1 MRKPT
6 NNETQLINEIWSR
19 TNKELNERRQVTR
32 PSIYDPLN
40 LDPSKGDHNA
50 HVIEYLKNK
59 ANQPAAQPPKDMDPT
74 AAKLTTLDPKDLPN
88 ATNMRR
94 ELGVG
99 VAGMTDQPHGQ
110 DDQGAMERDEAENPW
125 SMPDPLKKSLG
136 WNWKDIQKKA
146 AEKKDASDDNVI
158 DFGDYEE
165 GDVVTVDMTLPK
177 FKRPEPEFPR
187 WGEWEDVRASG
198 QDDLGA
204 MERAEEEKPK
214 PRDSRFSP
222 SFPDAGLKLS
232 KPVTFDPNIF
242 TEPTTGKRFFVSD
255 PAKEAGTFPMPTL
268 PEQPMDAA
276 VKEFGDQQAKKFGD
290 SITNAFKP
298 KSKAEFSP
306 VSTEEQPMDAATKAW
321 RWSQKLPEQPMDT
334 AVKQQKQ
341 AQSLGWKSGSE
352 QEAATEKLKTK
363 LDQAIEGMKGVQKT
377 AEDAAKIRENTKKFV
392 ASQPP
397 EIRAGMER
405 EDKAEAAKQRMF
417 DRLAGKP
424 ETSNTTMQAP
434 SVVKSDSSGR
444 DTKNIVPGSAMWSEL
459 SSSEKK
465 EIADKYSRGEGP
477 SVSVRYN
484 KDTGKF
490 DEPGYG
496 DQGQYGD
503 IVKALNSVNE
513 SVSVNRYC
521 QFISEMAKKKTDTKL
536 AAKPTEAKPSK
547 SSKSKSTKEVVAPVK
562 PVATAEPD
570 LFSAVSSPSTPVP
583 APVVAAA
590 PTPVTTTTPAVT
602 PTPEPVA
609 SSTTP
614 VVGGPTS
621 LDSPT
626 EFGGKNF
633 PKVPEGYKGNI
644 KYKLS
649 STSPV
654 DMGTS
659 TSYSSLAPETTPKG
673 EMDLIRYLTSPRTPG
688 KSYVPPTAEHGI
700 GGSNVSPSSASFAFN
715 PSKSPVKVFKKGE
728 MSSSLTPEAKRP
740 EAPAPYE
747 RVGPTTR
754 VSPQNTVNP
763 AIKNVLQNRTTRV
776 AGGLGLAGAV
786 LAGAALYGSQG
797 SEPVKAA
804 QQVSPQS
811 VGTVNTQDTPLAS
824 KPKFKAISLEDDT
837 TPRRLFNP

>member
-1 MRKPT
+1 MRKPI
-6 NNETQLINEIWSR
+6 NNETQLINEIWSK

-40 LDPSKGDHNA
+40 LDPSKGDHDA
-50 HVIEYLKNK
+50 HVIEYLKSK
-59 ANQPAAQPPKDMDPT
+59 ANQPATKPPEGMDPT

-110 DDQGAMERDEAENPW
+110 DDQGAMERDEAETPW

-146 AEKKDASDDNVI
+146 TEKKDTSDDNVI
-158 DFGDYEE
+158 DFGDYQE
-165 GDVVTVDMTLPK
+165 GDEASTVIELPK
-177 FKRPEPEFPR
+177 PKVTPVTGQDPFEAPH
-187 WGEWEDVRASG
+187 G

-204 MERAEEEKPK
+204 MERAEQEKPK

-222 SFPDAGLKLS
+222 AFPDAGLKLS
-232 KPVTFDPNIF
+232 KPITFDPNVF
-242 TEPTTGKRFFVSD
+242 TEPTTGKKWFVSD
-255 PAKEAGTFPMPTL
+255 AAKEAGTLPMPTL
-268 PEQPMDAA
+268 PEQPMDTA
-276 VKEFGDQQAKKFGD
+276 VGEFGVQQANKFAD
-290 SITNAFKP
+290 SVFGSLKP

-306 VSTEEQPMDAATKAW
+306 VSTEEQPMDAATKEYYKT
-321 RWSQKLPEQPMDT
+321 RKLPEQPMDT

-352 QEAATEKLKTK
+352 QDAAVETLRTK
-363 LDQAIEGMKGVQKT
+363 LDQAIEGIKGVQKT
-377 AEDAAKIRENTKKFV
+377 DQDAAKIRDNTKKFV
-392 ASQPP
+392 ASLPP
-397 EIRAGMER
+397 EIRARMDQ

-424 ETSNTTMQAP
+424 ETSSTTMQTP
-434 SVVKSDSSGR
+434 SVVKSDGSGR
-444 DTKNIVPGSAMWSEL
+444 DTKNIVPGSAMWSDL

-465 EIADKYSRGEGP
+465 QIADKYSRGEGP

-513 SVSVNRYC
+513 SVSVNKYC
-521 QFISEMAKKKTDTKL
+521 QFISEMAKKKTGSASTPKS
-536 AAKPTEAKPSK
+536 TEAKPSK
-547 SSKSKSTKEVVAPVK
+547 PTKAKSNKKEVVVPVK

-570 LFSAVSSPSTPVP
+570 LFSSAGTPSTPVP

-590 PTPVTTTTPAVT
+590 PATVTTTTPAV
-602 PTPEPVA
+602 A
-609 SSTTP
+609 STTSP
-614 VVGGPTS
+614 AGGPES
-621 LDSPT
+621 LTSPT
-626 EFGGKNF
+626 QFGGKNF
-633 PKVPEGYKGNI
+633 PKAPEGYKGNI
-644 KYKLS
+644 KYKTGS
-649 STSPV
+649 MTTGAFEAGSGEAYP
-654 DMGTS
+654 
-659 TSYSSLAPETTPKG
+659 SLAQETKPKG
-673 EMDLIRYLTSPRTPG
+673 EMDLIRYLTAPRSPGR
-688 KSYVPPTAEHGI
+688 SYIPATAEQGV
-700 GGSNVSPSSASFAFN
+700 GGSNNPPMPDSSIGAV
-715 PSKSPVKVFKKGE
+715 KSPITVFKKGE
-728 MSSSLTPEAKRP
+728 MESSLTPEARRP
-740 EAPAPYE
+740 QAPTTYE
-747 RVGPTTR
+747 RVGPTSR
-754 VSPQNTVNP
+754 EAPQNTVNP
-763 AIKNVLQNRTTRV
+763 AIKNVLQNRTARV

-786 LAGAALYGSQG
+786 LAGAALYGSQS
-797 SEPVKAA
+797 SEPRKAA

-811 VGTVNTQDTPLAS
+811 IGTVNTQDTPLAS
-824 KPKFKAISLEDDT
+824 KPKFKAISPGEDT